1 MSSWDTV
8 LGQRTMEAIQ
18 KIADKQIELRD
29 YIAVQLLQAN
39 IQLLTK
45 DSAKYLAELAY
56 SYADVML
63 EARKKK

>member
-1 MSSWDTV
+1 MSSWDTCY
-8 LGQRTMEAIQ
+8 GAETMGAIQ
-18 KIADKQIELRD
+18 RIADKQIELRD

-39 IQLLTK
+39 VQLLTK

-56 SYADVML
+56 TYADVML